1 MYADP
6 NHLRDR
12 EIKLRVD
19 DSTYKLIDAL
29 AQFHRTQK
37 AVLVR
42 DLVEAALERL
52 AAEDSDEV
60 TAAWRPRG
68 GPCASKSRS
77 ARLSLRG

>member
-6 NHLRDR
+6 KHLRDR

-19 DSTYKLIDAL
+19 DATFNLIDAL
-29 AQFHRTQK
+29 AHYHRTQR

-52 AAEDSDEV
+52 AIEDSNE
-60 TAAWRPRG
+60 
-68 GPCASKSRS
+68 ASV
-77 ARLSLRG
+77 A

>member
-19 DSTYKLIDAL
+19 DATYRLIDAL

-37 AVLVR
+37 A
-42 DLVEAALERL
+42 DLAL
-52 AAEDSDEV
+52 
-60 TAAWRPRG
+60 
-68 GPCASKSRS
+68 
-77 ARLSLRG
+77 